1 MTDCTLLYVPV
12 VMSHR
17 DSNHTEIDIL
27 IKENEQ
33 LTAIEVIYHII
44 LIMKKNITETTSN
57 HFNSHRLHSG
67 RLYWRFGKHRWLHTT
82 SAI

>member
-44 LIMKKNITETTSN
+44 LIMKKILRKLPHITSTPIAYIAVGYTGDLENTAGYIQ
-57 HFNSHRLHSG
+57 L
-67 RLYWRFGKHRWLHTT
+67 L
-82 SAI
+82 